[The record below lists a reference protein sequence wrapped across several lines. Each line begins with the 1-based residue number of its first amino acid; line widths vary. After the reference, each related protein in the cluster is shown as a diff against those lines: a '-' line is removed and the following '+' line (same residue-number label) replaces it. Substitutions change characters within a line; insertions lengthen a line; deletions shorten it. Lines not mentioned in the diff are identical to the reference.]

1 MVDTMTQLHRDTR
14 SYTFGWHSINQHAMS
29 LTVALFLLLQ
39 SIGGFAA
46 DTLRPAGAAAVDI
59 TPDYPVRLSGY
70 GNRRMPNTGVSQHIF
85 AKALALGSDAE
96 GPAVLVTVDNVG
108 VPASIREEVLRRLK
122 ADTKATDA
130 RFAICSSHT
139 HCAPMLIGML
149 PNLFG
154 MDIPAEHM
162 PAIERYT
169 RELTANIEKVARA
182 ALADRKPSTLAW
194 GVGKVDFAANRR
206 HFPLKPIDHDL
217 PVLRVTGADGKVRA
231 IFTSYACHCTTI
243 GIDEIHGDWAGVA
256 QEALQRE
263 FPGAIALTALGCGAD
278 QNPNPRRTM
287 ELVKQ
292 YGEDLG
298 AEAKRLATGEL
309 KPLNGPLACVA
320 KQINLAFDK
329 LPTRE
334 EWETLAASK
343 LPAVAYHAKKNLA
356 RLDRGEKLPTQL
368 SYLVQRWSFGDDM
381 AMLFLSGEIT
391 VDYSLRIKREYDRSR
406 MWVNGYSNDVPC
418 YVPSRRVLEEGGYEA
433 AGAMVYYDRPTKFAP
448 DVEDRIMVAVHAV
461 TPKEFLTKP
470 EQIKPAAAPVAIA
483 YPNHSNLLVV
493 RDAKGVERPVH
504 TAADWEERVAHIK
517 AGMQQVMG
525 PLHDTSRWAPLDVEI
540 ISEEKT
546 AKYLRRKIRFT
557 PEVGDRVPA
566 WLLIPN
572 ELPASGKAPAML
584 CLHQTTKIGKDE
596 PAGLGGKPALHYAHE
611 LAERGY
617 VCLVPD
623 YPSFGEY
630 PYDFKTQ
637 GAHRASGSMKAI
649 WNNLRA
655 VDLLQTLPQVNQD
668 RIGVIGH
675 SLGGHNALFTA
686 VFDDRL
692 KAVVTSCGFTPFHDY
707 YGGKVAG
714 WTSDRYMPRIRDVYE
729 NNADKIPFD
738 FYEVI
743 AAIAPRGVF
752 SNSPLHDSNFDIG
765 GVRKAFTK
773 AGEVYALLKAEK
785 NLVLV
790 TPDAPHDFPEVERHA
805 AYAWLDGLL
814 K

>member
-1 MVDTMTQLHRDTR
+1 MKR
-14 SYTFGWHSINQHAMS
+14 I
-29 LTVALFLLLQ
+29 FLCLLIPLA
-39 SIGGFAA
+39 SFAA
-46 DTLRPAGAAAVDI
+46 DTIRQVGAASVDI

-70 GNRRMPNTGVSQHIF
+70 GGRRLPNTGVSQHIF
-85 AKALALGSDAE
+85 AKALAIGSDDE

-108 VPASIREEVLRRLK
+108 VPGSMRDEVLRRL
-122 ADTKATDA
+122 ATKSKVSGE

-139 HCAPMLIGML
+139 HCAPMLIGVL

-154 MDIPAEHM
+154 MDIPAEHL

-169 RELTANIEKVARA
+169 LELTDNIEKAALA
-182 ALADRKPSTLAW
+182 ALADRKPATLAW
-194 GVGKVDFAANRR
+194 GVGKVGFAANRR
-206 HFPLKPIDHDL
+206 AFPLKPIDHDL
-217 PVLRVTGADGKVRA
+217 PVLRATGADGKVRA

-298 AEAKRLATGEL
+298 AEAKRLATSEL
-309 KPLNGPLACVA
+309 KPVNGPMECQT
-320 KQINLAFDK
+320 KQIQLAYDK

-334 EWETLAASK
+334 QWETLAASK
-343 LPAVAYHAKKNLA
+343 TPAIAYHAKKNLA
-356 RLDRGEKLPTQL
+356 RLDRGEKLPTEL
-368 SYLVQRWSFGDDM
+368 PYLVQRWSFGDDM
-381 AMLFLSGEIT
+381 AMVFLPGEIT
-391 VDYSLRIKREYDRSR
+391 VDYSLRIKREFDRSR
-406 MWVNGYSNDVPC
+406 LWVNGYSNDVPC
-418 YVPSRRVLEEGGYEA
+418 YVPSRRVLDEGGYEG

-448 DVEDRIMVAVHAV
+448 DVEERIIGAVHAV
-461 TPKEFLTKP
+461 MPKQFIATTAQSETL
-470 EQIKPAAAPVAIA
+470 PAAIS
-483 YPNHSNLLVV
+483 YPDHSNLLIV
-493 RDAKGVERPVH
+493 RDAAGAERPVK
-504 TAADWEERVAHIK
+504 TPEDWAERVAHIK
-517 AGMQQVMG
+517 ANMQQVMG
-525 PLHDTSRWAPLDVEI
+525 PLHDTSRWAPLDVEVV
-540 ISEEKT
+540 SEEKT
-546 AKYLRRKIRFT
+546 AKYLRRKVRFT
-557 PEVGDRVPA
+557 PEIGDRVPA

-584 CLHQTTKIGKDE
+584 CLHQTNKIGKDE
-596 PAGLGGKPALHYAHE
+596 PAGLGGLPSLHYAHE

-630 PYDFKTQ
+630 EYDFKKH
-637 GAHRASGSMKAI
+637 GAARASGSMKAI

-655 VDLLQTLPQVNQD
+655 VDLLETLPQVNKD

-675 SLGGHNALFTA
+675 SLGGHNSLFTA
-686 VFDDRL
+686 VFDPRL
-692 KAVVTSCGFTPFHDY
+692 KAVLTSCGFTPFHDY

-714 WTSDRYMPRIRDVYE
+714 WTSDRYMPRIRDVYDD
-729 NNADKIPFD
+729 NADKIPFD
-738 FYEVI
+738 FYELI
-743 AAIAPRGVF
+743 AAIAPRGFF

-765 GVRKAFTK
+765 GVRKAFAK
-773 AGEVYALLKAEK
+773 AGDVYALFKAEK
-785 NLVLV
+785 NLMLV
-790 TPDAPHDFPEVERHA
+790 TPEAPHDFPEAERKA
-805 AYAWLDGLL
+805 AYQWLDGLL

>member
-1 MVDTMTQLHRDTR
+1 MNRHL
-14 SYTFGWHSINQHAMS
+14 
-29 LTVALFLLLQ
+29 LLFLLLLL
-39 SIGGFAA
+39 SLPSLAA
-46 DTLRPAGAAAVDI
+46 DTPTTHPAGAASIDI

-70 GNRRMPNTGVSQHIF
+70 GNRRAPNTGVSQHIF
-85 AKALALGSDAE
+85 AKALAIGSDESAE
-96 GPAVLVTVDNVG
+96 GPAILLTVDNVG
-108 VPASIREEVLRRLK
+108 VPASMRTEVFRRLQR
-122 ADTKATDA
+122 DTKATDA

-139 HCAPMLIGML
+139 HCAPMLIGVL

-154 MDIPAEHM
+154 MDIPAEHL

-169 RELTANIEKVARA
+169 RELTDNLEKVARA
-182 ALADRKPSTLAW
+182 ALANRKPSTLAW
-194 GVGKVDFAANRR
+194 GVGKVGFAANRR
-206 HFPLKPIDHDL
+206 LFPLKPIDHDL
-217 PVLRVTGADGKVRA
+217 PVLRITGADGKVSA

-292 YGEDLG
+292 YGEDL
-298 AEAKRLATGEL
+298 ATEAKRVATAEL
-309 KPLNGPLACVA
+309 KSLTTPLACET
-320 KQINLAFDK
+320 KQIDLAFDT
-329 LPTRE
+329 LPTRA

-343 LPAVAYHAKKNLA
+343 TPAISYHAKKNLA
-356 RLDRGEKLPTQL
+356 RLDRGEKLPTHL
-368 SYLVQRWSFGDDM
+368 PYLVQRWSFGNDL
-381 AMLFLSGEIT
+381 AMVFLPGEIT

-418 YVPSRRVLEEGGYEA
+418 YVPSRRVLEEGGYEG

-448 DVEDRIMVAVHAV
+448 DVEDRIMTAVQSLM
-461 TPKEFLTKP
+461 PKAFIAQAYQ
-470 EQIKPAAAPVAIA
+470 QIDSPVAIT
-483 YPNHSNLLVV
+483 YPDHSDLLTV
-493 RDAKGVERPVH
+493 RGRPVQ
-504 TAADWEERVAHIK
+504 TAADWAERVTDIK
-517 AGMQQVMG
+517 NNMQQVMG
-525 PLHDTSRWAPLDVEI
+525 PLHDTSRWTPLNI
-540 ISEEKT
+540 QTISEEKT
-546 AKYLRRKIRFT
+546 EKYLRRKIHFT
-557 PEVGDRVPA
+557 PELGDTVPA

-572 ELPASGKAPAML
+572 DAVKAPAML
-584 CLHQTTKIGKDE
+584 CLHQTTQIGKDE
-596 PAGLGGKPALHYAHE
+596 PAGLGGKPSLHYAHE

-637 GAHRASGSMKAI
+637 GAHRPSGSMKAI
-649 WNNLRA
+649 YNNLRA
-655 VDLLQTLPQVNQD
+655 VDLLQSLPQVNKD
-668 RIGVIGH
+668 KIGVIGH

-714 WTSDRYMPRIRDVYE
+714 WTSDRYMPRIRDAYD

-738 FYEVI
+738 FYEVL
-743 AAIAPRGVF
+743 AAIAPRAVL
-752 SNSPLHDSNFDIG
+752 SNSPLHDTNFDIT

-773 AGEVYALLKAEK
+773 AGEIYTLLKAEK
-785 NLVLV
+785 NLTLL
-790 TPDAPHDFPEVERHA
+790 TPDAPHDFPDPERQA
-805 AYAWLDGLL
+805 AYQWLDQKL

>member
-1 MVDTMTQLHRDTR
+1 MKR
-14 SYTFGWHSINQHAMS
+14 F
-29 LTVALFLLLQ
+29 FLCLLIPLA
-39 SIGGFAA
+39 SFAA
-46 DTLRPAGAAAVDI
+46 DTTRQVGAASVDI

-70 GNRRMPNTGVSQHIF
+70 GGRRLPNTGVSQHIF
-85 AKALALGSDAE
+85 AKALAIGSDDE

-108 VPASIREEVLRRLK
+108 VPGSMRDEVLRRLAK
-122 ADTKATDA
+122 KSKVIGEL
-130 RFAICSSHT
+130 FAICSSHT
-139 HCAPMLIGML
+139 HCAPMLIGVL

-154 MDIPAEHM
+154 MDVPAEHL

-169 RELTANIEKVARA
+169 RELTDNIEKAALA
-182 ALADRKPSTLAW
+182 ALADRKPATLAW
-194 GVGKVDFAANRR
+194 GVGKVGFAANRR
-206 HFPLKPIDHDL
+206 AFPLKPIDHDL
-217 PVLRVTGADGKVRA
+217 PVLRATGADGKVRA

-298 AEAKRLATGEL
+298 AEAKRLATSEL
-309 KPLNGPLACVA
+309 KPVNGSLECQA
-320 KQINLAFDK
+320 KQIQLAYDK

-343 LPAVAYHAKKNLA
+343 TPAIAYHAKKNLA
-356 RLDRGEKLPTQL
+356 RLDRGEKIPTELP
-368 SYLVQRWSFGDDM
+368 YLVQRWSFGDDM
-381 AMLFLSGEIT
+381 AMVFLPGEIT
-391 VDYSLRIKREYDRSR
+391 VDYSLRIKREFDRSR

-418 YVPSRRVLEEGGYEA
+418 YVPSRRVLDEGGYEG

-448 DVEDRIMVAVHAV
+448 DVEERIIGAVHEV
-461 TPKEFLTKP
+461 MPKSFLTKP
-470 EQIKPAAAPVAIA
+470 EHIKPAEAPAAIS
-483 YPNHSNLLVV
+483 YPDHSNLLVV
-493 RDAKGVERPVH
+493 RDAAGAERPVK
-504 TAADWEERVAHIK
+504 TPEDWAERVAHIK
-517 AGMQQVMG
+517 ANMQQVMG
-525 PLHDTSRWAPLDVEI
+525 PLHDTSRWAPLDVEVV
-540 ISEEKT
+540 SEEKT
-546 AKYLRRKIRFT
+546 AKYLRRKVRFT
-557 PEVGDRVPA
+557 PEIGDRVPA

-596 PAGLGGKPALHYAHE
+596 PAGLGGLPSLHYAYE

-630 PYDFKTQ
+630 EYDFKKH
-637 GAHRASGSMKAI
+637 GAARASGSMKAI
-649 WNNLRA
+649 WNNMRA
-655 VDLLQTLPQVNQD
+655 VDLLETLPQVNKD

-675 SLGGHNALFTA
+675 SLGGHNSLFTA
-686 VFDDRL
+686 VFDPRL

-729 NNADKIPFD
+729 NNANKLPFD

-752 SNSPLHDSNFDIG
+752 SNSPLKDSNFDIG
-765 GVRKAFTK
+765 GVRKAYAK
-773 AGEVYALLKAEK
+773 AGEVFALLKAEK
-785 NLVLV
+785 NLTLV
-790 TPDAPHDFPEVERHA
+790 TPDAPHDFPEAERKA
-805 AYAWLDGLL
+805 AYEWLDGLL

>member
-1 MVDTMTQLHRDTR
+1 MKALVLALSSILLALLILPLAGVAAETTR
-14 SYTFGWHSINQHAMS
+14 Q
-29 LTVALFLLLQ
+29 V
-39 SIGGFAA
+39 
-46 DTLRPAGAAAVDI
+46 GAATVDI

-70 GNRRMPNTGVSQHIF
+70 GSRRLPNTGVSQPIF
-85 AKALALGSDAE
+85 AKALAIGSDTE
-96 GPAVLVTVDNVG
+96 GPAVLVTVDNCG
-108 VPASIREEVLRRLK
+108 VPAWMRDEVLKRL
-122 ADTKATDA
+122 ATQSKVTDE

-139 HCAPMLIGML
+139 HCAPMLIGIL
-149 PNLFG
+149 PNIFS

-169 RELTANIEKVARA
+169 RELTDHIEKVALA
-182 ALADRKPSTLAW
+182 ALADRQPATLAW
-194 GVGKVDFAANRR
+194 GVGKVGFATNRR
-206 HFPLKPIDHDL
+206 SFPLKPIDHDL
-217 PVLRVTGADGKVRA
+217 PVLRATDADGKVRA

-298 AEAKRLATGEL
+298 AEAKRLAQGEL
-309 KPLNGPLACVA
+309 KPVNGSLECLA
-320 KQINLAFDK
+320 KQIQLAYDK
-329 LPTRE
+329 LPTRT

-343 LPAVAYHAKKNLA
+343 TPSIAYHAKKNLA
-356 RLDRGEKLPTQL
+356 RLGRNEAIPTHLP
-368 SYLVQRWSFGDDM
+368 YLVQRWSFGDDM
-381 AMLFLSGEIT
+381 AMVFLPGEIT
-391 VDYSLRIKREYDRSR
+391 VDYSLRIKREFDRSR
-406 MWVNGYSNDVPC
+406 MWVNGYANDVPC
-418 YVPSRRVLEEGGYEA
+418 YVPSRRVLDEGGYEG

-448 DVEDRIMVAVHAV
+448 DVEELIMSAVHEVMPKQFLATTAQAEPLPSAV
-461 TPKEFLTKP
+461 
-470 EQIKPAAAPVAIA
+470 A
-483 YPNHSNLLVV
+483 YPDHSNLLVV
-493 RDAKGVERPVH
+493 RDAKGAERPVK
-504 TAADWEERVAHIK
+504 TPEDWALRVAHIK
-517 AGMQQVMG
+517 ANMQQVMG
-525 PLHDTSRWAPLDVEI
+525 PLHDTARWTPLDVEI
-540 ISEEKT
+540 VSEEKT
-546 AKYLRRKIRFT
+546 PKYLRRKVRFT
-557 PEVGDRVPA
+557 PEVGDRMPA

-584 CLHQTTKIGKDE
+584 CLHQTTGIGKDE
-596 PAGLGGKPALHYAHE
+596 PAGLGGSESLHYAHE

-630 PYDFKTQ
+630 PHDFKKQ
-637 GAHRASGSMKAI
+637 CAHHLSGSMKAI

-655 VDLLQTLPQVNQD
+655 VDLLETLPQVNKD

-675 SLGGHNALFTA
+675 SLGGHNSLFTA
-686 VFDDRL
+686 VFDERL
-692 KAVVTSCGFTPFHDY
+692 KAAVTSCGFTPFHDY

-714 WTSDRYMPRIRDVYE
+714 WTSDRYMPRIREVYE

-752 SNSPLHDSNFDIG
+752 SNSPLKDGNFDIT
-765 GVRKAFTK
+765 GVRKAYAK
-773 AGEVYALLKAEK
+773 AGEVFSLLKAEN
-785 NLVLV
+785 NLKLV
-790 TPDAPHDFPEVERHA
+790 TPDAPHDFPEAERKA
-805 AYAWLDGLL
+805 AYEWLDGLL

>member
-1 MVDTMTQLHRDTR
+1 MHLRLLV
-14 SYTFGWHSINQHAMS
+14 
-29 LTVALFLLLQ
+29 LLLPLA
-39 SIGGFAA
+39 GFAA
-46 DTLRPAGAAAVDI
+46 DTLIPAGAASRDI

-70 GNRRMPNTGVSQHIF
+70 GSRRAPNTGISQHIF
-85 AKALALGSDAE
+85 AKALALGSDTE
-96 GPAVLVTVDNVG
+96 GPAILVTVDNVG
-108 VPASIREEVLRRLK
+108 VPASMRAEVLRRLTQN
-122 ADTKATDA
+122 TKATDA

-139 HCAPMLIGML
+139 HCAPMLIGVL
-149 PNLFG
+149 PNIFG
-154 MDIPAEHM
+154 LDIPAEHL

-169 RELTANIEKVARA
+169 RELTDNIETVARA
-182 ALADRKPSTLAW
+182 ALADRKPASLAW
-194 GVGKVDFAANRR
+194 GIGKVGFAANRR
-206 HFPLKPIDHDL
+206 LFPLKPIDHDL
-217 PVLRVTGADGKVRA
+217 PVLRITGTDGKVRA

-298 AEAKRLATGEL
+298 AEAKRIAIGEL
-309 KPLNGPLACVA
+309 NPLNGPLACQTQ
-320 KQINLAFDK
+320 QIDLAFDT

-334 EWETLAASK
+334 EWQTLATSTS
-343 LPAVAYHAKKNLA
+343 PAISYHAKKNLA
-356 RLDRGEKLPTQL
+356 RLDRGEKLPTHL
-368 SYLVQRWSFGDDM
+368 PYLVQRWSFGTDM
-381 AMLFLSGEIT
+381 AMVFLPGEIT
-391 VDYSLRIKREYDRSR
+391 IDYSLRIKREFDRTR

-418 YVPSRRVLEEGGYEA
+418 YVPSRRVLEEGGYEG

-448 DVEDRIMVAVHAV
+448 DVEDRIMTAVHAV
-461 TPKEFLTKP
+461 TPKEFLTRP
-470 EQIKPAAAPVAIA
+470 DQIKPAEAPPAIA
-483 YPNHSNLLVV
+483 YPDHSNLLVV
-493 RDAKGVERPVH
+493 RDSKGTERPVQ
-504 TAADWEERVAHIK
+504 TAADWAERVTHIK
-517 AGMQQVMG
+517 ANMQQVMG
-525 PLHDTSRWAPLDVEI
+525 PLHDTSRWAPLNVET

-546 AKYLRRKIRFT
+546 EKYLRRKIHFT
-557 PEVGDRVPA
+557 PEFGDHLPA

-572 ELPASGKAPAML
+572 ALPASGKAPAML
-584 CLHQTTKIGKDE
+584 CLHQTTSIGKDE
-596 PAGLGGKPALHYAHE
+596 PAGLGGKPSLHYAHE

-617 VCLVPD
+617 ICIVPD
-623 YPSFGEY
+623 YPTFGEY

-637 GAHRASGSMKAI
+637 GAHHASGSMKAI
-649 WNNLRA
+649 WNNMRA
-655 VDLLQTLPQVNQD
+655 VDLLQSLPQVNKD
-668 RIGVIGH
+668 RIGIIGH

-686 VFDDRL
+686 VFDDRI

-738 FYEVI
+738 FYEII
-743 AAIAPRGVF
+743 AAIAPRAVF
-752 SNSPLHDSNFDIG
+752 SNSPLHDTNFDIT

-773 AGEVYALLKAEK
+773 ATAIYTLLKAEK
-785 NLVLV
+785 NLQLV
-790 TPDAPHDFPEVERHA
+790 TPDAPHDFPEPERHA
-805 AYAWLDGLL
+805 AYDWLDHIL

>member
-1 MVDTMTQLHRDTR
+1 MNRHL
-14 SYTFGWHSINQHAMS
+14 
-29 LTVALFLLLQ
+29 LLFLLLLLL
-39 SIGGFAA
+39 SLPSLAA
-46 DTLRPAGAAAVDI
+46 DTKITHPAGAASIDI

-70 GNRRMPNTGVSQHIF
+70 GNRRAPNTGVSQHIF
-85 AKALALGSDAE
+85 AKALALGSDTDDE
-96 GPAVLVTVDNVG
+96 GPAILVTVDNVG
-108 VPASIREEVLRRLK
+108 VPASMRAEVLRRLQ

-139 HCAPMLIGML
+139 HCAPMLIGVL

-154 MDIPAEHM
+154 MDIPAEHL

-169 RELTANIEKVARA
+169 RELTDHIEKAARA
-182 ALADRKPSTLAW
+182 ALANRKPSTLAW
-194 GVGKVDFAANRR
+194 GIGKVGFAANRR
-206 HFPLKPIDHDL
+206 LFQLKPIDHDL
-217 PVLRVTGADGKVRA
+217 PVLRVTGTDGKVRA

-298 AEAKRLATGEL
+298 AEAKRIATSDL
-309 KPLNGPLACVA
+309 KPLSAPLSCEA
-320 KQINLAFDK
+320 KQIDLAFDT

-334 EWETLAASK
+334 EWQTLAASK
-343 LPAVAYHAKKNLA
+343 TPAISYHAKKNLA
-356 RLDRGEKLPTQL
+356 RLDRGEKIPTHLP
-368 SYLVQRWSFGDDM
+368 YLVQRWSFGDDM
-381 AMLFLSGEIT
+381 AMVFLPGEIT
-391 VDYSLRIKREYDRSR
+391 VDYSLRIKREYDRTR

-418 YVPSRRVLEEGGYEA
+418 YVPSRRVLEEGGYEG

-448 DVEDRIMVAVHAV
+448 DVEDRIMTAVQTV
-461 TPKEFLTKP
+461 MPKEFLSSKP
-470 EQIKPAAAPVAIA
+470 QPLESPAAIA
-483 YPNHSNLLVV
+483 YPDHSDLLTV
-493 RDAKGVERPVH
+493 RGRPVQ
-504 TAADWEERVAHIK
+504 TAADWAERVTDIK
-517 AGMQQVMG
+517 NNMQQVMG
-525 PLHDTSRWAPLDVEI
+525 PLHDTSRWTPLNIQI

-546 AKYLRRKIRFT
+546 EKYLRRKIHFT
-557 PEVGDRVPA
+557 PELGDHVPA
-566 WLLIPN
+566 WLLIPHD
-572 ELPASGKAPAML
+572 ASKAPAML
-584 CLHQTTKIGKDE
+584 CLHQTTNIGKDE
-596 PAGLGGKPALHYAHE
+596 PAGLGGKPSLHYAHE

-617 VCLVPD
+617 ICLVPD

-655 VDLLQTLPQVNQD
+655 VDLLQSLPRVNKD

-675 SLGGHNALFTA
+675 SLGGHNSLFTA
-686 VFDDRL
+686 VFDDRI

-738 FYEVI
+738 FYEI
-743 AAIAPRGVF
+743 LAAIAPRAVL
-752 SNSPLHDSNFDIG
+752 SNSPLHDSNFDIT

-773 AGEVYALLKAEK
+773 AGEIYTLLKAEN
-785 NLVLV
+785 NLTLL
-790 TPDAPHDFPEVERHA
+790 TPDAPHDFPEAERQA
-805 AYAWLDGLL
+805 AYQWLDQKL

>member
-1 MVDTMTQLHRDTR
+1 MKLI
-14 SYTFGWHSINQHAMS
+14 F
-29 LTVALFLLLQ
+29 LCLLLPLVGY
-39 SIGGFAA
+39 SA
-46 DTLRPAGAAAVDI
+46 DTTRQVGAASVDI
-59 TPDYPVRLSGY
+59 TPDYPLRLSGY
-70 GNRRMPNTGVSQHIF
+70 GGRRLPNTGVSQHIF
-85 AKALALGSDAE
+85 AKALAIGSDEE
-96 GPAVLVTVDNVG
+96 GPAVLVTVDNCG
-108 VPASIREEVLRRLK
+108 VPASMRDEVLRRL
-122 ADTKATDA
+122 ATKSKVNGE

-139 HCAPMLIGML
+139 HCAPMLIGIL

-154 MDIPAEHM
+154 MDIPAEHL
-162 PAIERYT
+162 PAIKRYT
-169 RELTANIEKVARA
+169 RELTDNIEKAALA
-182 ALADRKPSTLAW
+182 ALADRQPATLAW
-194 GVGKVDFAANRR
+194 GVGKVGFAANRR
-206 HFPLKPIDHDL
+206 AFPLKPIDHDL

-287 ELVKQ
+287 ELVKK

-298 AEAKRLATGEL
+298 AEAKRLARGEL
-309 KPLNGPLACVA
+309 KPVNGPVECRA
-320 KQINLAFDK
+320 KQIQLSYDK
-329 LPTRE
+329 LPTRL

-343 LPAVAYHAKKNLA
+343 TPAIAYHAKKNLA
-356 RLDRGEKLPTQL
+356 RLDRGEKIPTQL
-368 SYLVQRWSFGDDM
+368 PYLVQRWSFGDDM
-381 AMLFLSGEIT
+381 AMVFLPGEIT
-391 VDYSLRIKREYDRSR
+391 VDYSLRIKREFDRSR
-406 MWVNGYSNDVPC
+406 LWVNGYSNDVPC
-418 YVPSRRVLEEGGYEA
+418 YVPSRRVLDEGGYEG

-448 DVEDRIMVAVHAV
+448 DVEERIIDAVHEV
-461 TPKEFLTKP
+461 MPKSFLTKP
-470 EQIKPAAAPVAIA
+470 EQIKPAAAPAAIA
-483 YPNHSNLLVV
+483 YPDHSNLLVV
-493 RDAKGVERPVH
+493 RDTVGAERPVK
-504 TAADWEERVAHIK
+504 TAEDWAERVAHIK
-517 AGMQQVMG
+517 ANMQQVMG
-525 PLHDTSRWAPLDVEI
+525 PLHDTSRWAPLDVEV

-546 AKYLRRKIRFT
+546 AKYLRRKVRFT
-557 PEVGDRVPA
+557 PEIGDRVPA

-596 PAGLGGKPALHYAHE
+596 PASLGGLPSLHYAHE

-630 PYDFKTQ
+630 EYDFKKH
-637 GAHRASGSMKAI
+637 GAARASGSMKAI
-649 WNNLRA
+649 WNNMRA
-655 VDLLQTLPQVNQD
+655 VDLLETLSQVNKD

-675 SLGGHNALFTA
+675 SLGGHNSLFTA
-686 VFDDRL
+686 VFDPRL

-729 NNADKIPFD
+729 NNADMLPFD

-752 SNSPLHDSNFDIG
+752 SNSPMKDSNFDIS
-765 GVRKAFTK
+765 GVRKAYAK
-773 AGEVYALLKAEK
+773 AGEVFALMKAEK
-785 NLVLV
+785 NLTLV
-790 TPDAPHDFPEVERHA
+790 TPDAPHDFPEAERKA

>member
-1 MVDTMTQLHRDTR
+1 MKFILILCLLPFV
-14 SYTFGWHSINQHAMS
+14 TFAEDYRQ
-29 LTVALFLLLQ
+29 V
-39 SIGGFAA
+39 
-46 DTLRPAGAAAVDI
+46 GAASVDI

-70 GNRRMPNTGVSQHIF
+70 GGRRLPNTGVSQHIF
-85 AKALALGSDAE
+85 AKALAIGSDDE
-96 GPAVLVTVDNVG
+96 GPAVLVTVDNCG
-108 VPASIREEVLRRLK
+108 IPASMREEVLRRLVAK
-122 ADTKATDA
+122 TKLSDE

-139 HCAPMLIGML
+139 HCAPMILGIL
-149 PNLFG
+149 PNLFS

-169 RELTANIEKVARA
+169 RELTDYIEKAA
-182 ALADRKPSTLAW
+182 LEALADRKPAKLAW
-194 GVGKVDFAANRR
+194 GVGKVGFAANRR
-206 HFPLKPIDHDL
+206 AFRLKPIDHDM
-217 PVLRVTGADGKVRA
+217 PVLRATDAAGKVRA

-287 ELVKQ
+287 ELVKK

-298 AEAKRLATGEL
+298 SEAKRLATGEL
-309 KPLNGPLACVA
+309 KPVSGRLECQTKLIELAY
-320 KQINLAFDK
+320 DK
-329 LPTRE
+329 LPTRA
-334 EWETLAASK
+334 EWEALAASK
-343 LPAVAYHAKKNLA
+343 TVSIAYHAKKNIA
-356 RLDRGEKLPTQL
+356 RLDRGETLPTTL
-368 SYLVQRWSFGDDM
+368 PYLVQRWSFGDDM
-381 AMLFLSGEIT
+381 AMVFLPGEIT
-391 VDYSLRIKREYDRSR
+391 VDYSLRIKREFDRSR
-406 MWVNGYSNDVPC
+406 LWVNGYSNDVPC
-418 YVPSRRVLEEGGYEA
+418 YVPSRRVLDEGGYEG

-448 DVEDRIMVAVHAV
+448 DVEERILGAVHDV
-461 TPKEFLTKP
+461 MPKSFLTKP
-470 EQIKPAAAPVAIA
+470 EEIKPVEAPPAIT
-483 YPNHSNLLVV
+483 YPDHSNLLVV
-493 RDAKGVERPVH
+493 RDAIGGERSIKTPE
-504 TAADWEERVAHIK
+504 DWAERVSHIK

-525 PLHDTSRWAPLDVEI
+525 TLHDTSRWAPLNVEVV
-540 ISEEKT
+540 SEEKMPN
-546 AKYLRRKIRFT
+546 YLRRKVRFT
-557 PEVGDRVPA
+557 PEIDDHVPA

-572 ELPASGKAPAML
+572 DLPANGRAPAML

-596 PAGLGGKPALHYAHE
+596 PVGLGGLPSLHYAHE
-611 LAERGY
+611 LASRGY
-617 VCLVPD
+617 ICLVPD

-630 PYDFKTQ
+630 EYDFTKH
-637 GAHRASGSMKAI
+637 GAARASGSMKAI

-655 VDLLQTLPQVNQD
+655 VDLLETLPQVNKD

-729 NNADKIPFD
+729 NDADKIPFD
-738 FYEVI
+738 FCEII

-752 SNSPLHDSNFDIG
+752 SNSPLKDSNFDVG
-765 GVRKAFTK
+765 GVREAMAK
-773 AGEVYALLKAEK
+773 AGEVYALLKVEK
-785 NLVLV
+785 NLTLV
-790 TPDAPHDFPEVERHA
+790 TPDAPHDFPEAERQS

>member
-1 MVDTMTQLHRDTR
+1 MKR
-14 SYTFGWHSINQHAMS
+14 
-29 LTVALFLLLQ
+29 LLLAFIL
-39 SIGGFAA
+39 SPLVIIAA
-46 DTLRPAGAAAVDI
+46 DTTRQVGAASVDI

-70 GNRRMPNTGVSQHIF
+70 GGRRLPNTGVSQHIF
-85 AKALALGSDAE
+85 AKALAIGSDEE

-108 VPASIREEVLRRLK
+108 VPGSMREEVLRRL
-122 ADTKATDA
+122 ATKSKVTGE

-139 HCAPMLIGML
+139 HCAPMLIGVL

-154 MDIPAEHM
+154 MDIPAEHL

-169 RELTANIEKVARA
+169 RELTDHIEKAALA

-194 GVGKVDFAANRR
+194 GVGKVGFAANRR
-206 HFPLKPIDHDL
+206 AFRLKPIDHDL

-243 GIDEIHGDWAGVA
+243 GIDEIHGDWAGCA

-298 AEAKRLATGEL
+298 AEARRLAKGNLT
-309 KPLNGPLACVA
+309 PVNGALECQA
-320 KQINLAFDK
+320 KQIELAYDK

-334 EWETLAASK
+334 EWQALAAST
-343 LPAVAYHAKKNLA
+343 AAAIAYHARKNLA
-356 RLDRGEKLPTQL
+356 RLDKGEKIPTHLP
-368 SYLVQRWSFGDDM
+368 YLVQRWSFGDGM
-381 AMLFLSGEIT
+381 AMVFLPGEIT
-391 VDYSLRIKREYDRSR
+391 VDYSLRIKREFDRAR

-418 YVPSRRVLEEGGYEA
+418 YVPSRRVLDEGGYEG

-448 DVEDRIMVAVHAV
+448 DVEERILGAVHEV
-461 TPKEFLTKP
+461 MPKSFLTRP
-470 EQIKPAAAPVAIA
+470 EQIKPAASSAAVS
-483 YPNHSNLLVV
+483 YPDHANLLVV
-493 RDAKGVERPVH
+493 RDAAGTERPVK
-504 TAADWEERVAHIK
+504 TAADWAERVAHIK
-517 AGMQQVMG
+517 AGVEQVMG
-525 PLHDTSRWAPLDVEI
+525 TLHDTSRWAPLDVEVV
-540 ISEEKT
+540 SEEKT
-546 AKYLRRKIRFT
+546 AKYLRRKVRFT
-557 PEVGDRVPA
+557 PETGDRVPA

-596 PAGLGGKPALHYAHE
+596 PAGLGGLPSLHYAHE

-630 PYDFKTQ
+630 SYDFQKH
-637 GAHRASGSMKAI
+637 GAARASGSMKAI

-655 VDLLQTLPQVNQD
+655 VDLLETLPQVD
-668 RIGVIGH
+668 KAHIGVIGH
-675 SLGGHNALFTA
+675 SLGGHNSIFTA

-692 KAVVTSCGFTPFHDY
+692 KAVVSSCGFTPFHDY

-714 WTSDRYMPRIRDVYE
+714 WTSDRYMPRIRDVYA
-729 NNADKIPFD
+729 NNADRIPFD
-738 FYEVI
+738 FYELT
-743 AAIAPRGVF
+743 AAIAPRGFF
-752 SNSPLHDSNFDIG
+752 SNSPLHDANFDIN
-765 GVRKAFTK
+765 GVRKAFAK

-785 NLVLV
+785 NLTLV
-790 TPDAPHDFPEVERHA
+790 TPDAPHDFPEAARQA
-805 AYAWLDGLL
+805 AYEWLDRLL

>member
-1 MVDTMTQLHRDTR
+1 MHLRLL
-14 SYTFGWHSINQHAMS
+14 AC
-29 LTVALFLLLQ
+29 LLLLWPLA
-39 SIGGFAA
+39 GFAA
-46 DTLRPAGAAAVDI
+46 ETLIPAGATTIDI

-70 GNRRMPNTGVSQHIF
+70 GNCRAPSSGVSQHIF
-85 AKALALGSDAE
+85 AKALALGSDEE
-96 GPAVLVTVDNVG
+96 GPAILVTVDNVG
-108 VPASIREEVLRRLK
+108 VPASMRAEVLRRLQ
-122 ADTKATDA
+122 ANTKATDA

-139 HCAPMLIGML
+139 HCAPMLIGVL

-154 MDIPAEHM
+154 MDIPAEHL

-169 RELTANIEKVARA
+169 RELTDHIENAARA
-182 ALADRKPSTLAW
+182 ALADRKPASLAW
-194 GVGKVDFAANRR
+194 GIGKVGFAANRR
-206 HFPLKPIDHDL
+206 LFPLKPIDHDL

-243 GIDEIHGDWAGVA
+243 GIDEIHGDWVGVA

-278 QNPNPRRTM
+278 QNPDPRRTM

-298 AEAKRLATGEL
+298 AEAKRIATSEL
-309 KPLNGPLACVA
+309 KPLNGPLACQTQ
-320 KQINLAFDK
+320 QIDLAFDT

-334 EWETLAASK
+334 EWQSLATSK
-343 LPAVAYHAKKNLA
+343 TAAIAYHAQKNLA

-368 SYLVQRWSFGDDM
+368 PYLVQRWSFGNDM
-381 AMLFLSGEIT
+381 AMVFLPGEIT
-391 VDYSLRIKREYDRSR
+391 VDYSLRIKREFERSR

-418 YVPSRRVLEEGGYEA
+418 YVPSRRVLEEGGYEG

-448 DVEDRIMVAVHAV
+448 DVEERIMTSVHSV
-461 TPKEFLTKP
+461 MPKEFLARP
-470 EQIKPAAAPVAIA
+470 DQIKPVEAPPAIP
-483 YPNHSNLLVV
+483 YPDHSNLLIV
-493 RDAKGVERPVH
+493 RDSKGTERPVQ
-504 TAADWEERVAHIK
+504 TAADWAERVTHIK
-517 AGMQQVMG
+517 ANMQQVMG
-525 PLHDTSRWAPLDVEI
+525 SLHDTSRWSPLDVKI
-540 ISEEKT
+540 ISEEK
-546 AKYLRRKIRFT
+546 AEKYLRRKIHFT
-557 PEVGDRVPA
+557 SELGDHVPA

-572 ELPASGKAPAML
+572 ELPAGGKAPAML
-584 CLHQTTKIGKDE
+584 CLHQTTSIGKDE
-596 PAGLGGKPALHYAHE
+596 PAGLGGKPSHHYAHE

-630 PYDFKTQ
+630 LYDFKTQ

-649 WNNLRA
+649 WNNLRS
-655 VDLLQTLPQVNQD
+655 VDLLQSLPQVNKD

-686 VFDDRL
+686 VFDERL

-714 WTSDRYMPRIRDVYE
+714 WTSDRYMPLIHDVYE
-729 NNADKIPFD
+729 NNADKISFD
-738 FYEVI
+738 FYEI
-743 AAIAPRGVF
+743 LAAIAPRAIF
-752 SNSPLHDSNFDIG
+752 SNSPIKDSNFDIT
-765 GVRKAFTK
+765 GVRKAFSKATK
-773 AGEVYALLKAEK
+773 IYTLLKADK
-785 NLVLV
+785 NLTLT
-790 TPDAPHDFPEVERHA
+790 TPDASHDFPDPERQA
-805 AYAWLDGLL
+805 AYQWLDQIL

>member
-1 MVDTMTQLHRDTR
+1 MK
-14 SYTFGWHSINQHAMS
+14 FF
-29 LTVALFLLLQ
+29 LFLCLLPLVT
-39 SIGGFAA
+39 IAA
-46 DTLRPAGAAAVDI
+46 EYRQVGAASVDI

-70 GNRRMPNTGVSQHIF
+70 GGRRLPNTGVSQHIF
-85 AKALALGSDAE
+85 AKALAIGSDDE
-96 GPAVLVTVDNVG
+96 GPAVLVTVDNCG
-108 VPASIREEVLRRLK
+108 IPASMREEVLRRLLSK
-122 ADTKATDA
+122 TKLINE

-139 HCAPMLIGML
+139 HCAPMILGIL

-162 PAIERYT
+162 VAIERYT
-169 RELTANIEKVARA
+169 RELTDDIEKVALA
-182 ALADRKPSTLAW
+182 ALADRKPATLAW
-194 GVGKVDFAANRR
+194 GIGKVGFAANRR
-206 HFPLKPIDHDL
+206 VFPLKPIDHDL
-217 PVLRVTGADGKVRA
+217 PVLRATDAGGKVRA

-243 GIDEIHGDWAGVA
+243 GIEEIHGDWAGVA
-256 QEALQRE
+256 QEALQRD

-287 ELVKQ
+287 ELVKK

-298 AEAKRLATGEL
+298 AEARRLAIGDL
-309 KPLNGPLACVA
+309 KPVNGKLQCQAKLIELAY
-320 KQINLAFDK
+320 DK

-334 EWETLAASK
+334 EWAALAASK
-343 LPAVAYHAKKNLA
+343 TAAIAYHAKKNLA
-356 RLDRGEKLPTQL
+356 RLDRGEALPAKLP
-368 SYLVQRWSFGDDM
+368 YLVQRWSFGDDM
-381 AMLFLSGEIT
+381 AMVFLPGEIT
-391 VDYSLRIKREYDRSR
+391 VDYSLRIKREFDRER
-406 MWVNGYSNDVPC
+406 LWVNGYSNDVPC
-418 YVPSRRVLEEGGYEA
+418 YVPSRRVLDEGGYEG
-433 AGAMVYYDRPTKFAP
+433 AGAMIYYDRPTKFAP
-448 DVEDRIMVAVHAV
+448 DVEERIMGAVHEVMPSA
-461 TPKEFLTKP
+461 FFTKP
-470 EQIKPAAAPVAIA
+470 NQIKPAVAAQAFA
-483 YPNHSNLLVV
+483 YPDHSNLLVV
-493 RDAKGVERPVH
+493 RSSIGSERPVK
-504 TAADWEERVAHIK
+504 TAEDWAERVSHIK

-525 PLHDTSRWAPLDVEI
+525 TLHDTSRWVPLEVEVV
-540 ISEEKT
+540 SEEKT
-546 AKYLRRKIRFT
+546 PTYLRRKVRFT

-572 ELPASGKAPAML
+572 ELPAGGKAPAML

-596 PAGLGGKPALHYAHE
+596 PAGLGGLPSLHYAHE
-611 LAERGY
+611 LAGRGY

-630 PYDFKTQ
+630 EYDFTQ
-637 GAHRASGSMKAI
+637 HGAARASGSMKAI
-649 WNNLRA
+649 WNNMRA
-655 VDLLQTLPQVNQD
+655 VDLLETLPQVKKD

-686 VFDDRL
+686 VFDERL

-714 WTSDRYMPRIRDVYE
+714 WTSDRYMPRIRDVFE

-752 SNSPLHDSNFDIG
+752 SNSPLRDSNFDVG
-765 GVRKAFTK
+765 GVRKGYAK

-785 NLVLV
+785 NLRLV
-790 TPDAPHDFPEVERHA
+790 TPDAPHDFPDTERQA

>member
-1 MVDTMTQLHRDTR
+1 MNLRLLV
-14 SYTFGWHSINQHAMS
+14 
-29 LTVALFLLLQ
+29 LLLFPLT
-39 SIGGFAA
+39 GFAA
-46 DTLRPAGAAAVDI
+46 AETLLPAGAASIDI

-70 GNRRMPNTGVSQHIF
+70 GSRRAPNTGVSQHIF
-85 AKALALGSDAE
+85 AKALALGSDEE

-108 VPASIREEVLRRLK
+108 VPASMREEVLRRIQ
-122 ADTKATDA
+122 ANTKVTDA

-139 HCAPMLIGML
+139 HCAPMLIGVL
-149 PNLFG
+149 PNIFG
-154 MDIPAEHM
+154 MDIPAEHL

-169 RELTANIEKVARA
+169 RELTDYIEKVARA
-182 ALADRKPSTLAW
+182 ALADRKPATLAW
-194 GVGKVDFAANRR
+194 GVGKVGFAANRR
-206 HFPLKPIDHDL
+206 LFPLKPIDHDL

-243 GIDEIHGDWAGVA
+243 GVDEIHGDWAGVA

-298 AEAKRLATGEL
+298 AEAKRIATGKL
-309 KPLNGPLACVA
+309 KPLNGPLACQT
-320 KQINLAFDK
+320 KQIDLAFDT

-334 EWETLAASK
+334 EWQTLAASK
-343 LPAVAYHAKKNLA
+343 TPAIAYHAQKNLA

-368 SYLVQRWSFGDDM
+368 PYLVQRWSFGDDM
-381 AMLFLSGEIT
+381 AMVFLPGEIT
-391 VDYSLRIKREYDRSR
+391 VDYSLRIKREFDRSR
-406 MWVNGYSNDVPC
+406 LWVNGYSNDVPC
-418 YVPSRRVLEEGGYEA
+418 YVPSRRVLEEGGYEG

-448 DVEDRIMVAVHAV
+448 DVEERILGAVHELV
-461 TPKEFLTKP
+461 SKEFLTKP
-470 EQIKPAAAPVAIA
+470 EQIKPAEAPAAIT
-483 YPNHSNLLVV
+483 YPDHSNLLVV
-493 RDAKGVERPVH
+493 RDAKGAERPVQN
-504 TAADWEERVAHIK
+504 AADWSERVTHIK
-517 AGMQQVMG
+517 ANLQQVMG
-525 PLHDTSRWAPLDVEI
+525 PLHDTSRWAPLDVEVV
-540 ISEEKT
+540 SEEKT

-557 PEVGDRVPA
+557 PEMGDRVPA

-572 ELPASGKAPAML
+572 ELPAGGKAPAML
-584 CLHQTTKIGKDE
+584 CLHQTSKMGKDE
-596 PAGLGGKPALHYAHE
+596 PAGLGGKPSLHYAHE

-649 WNNLRA
+649 WNNMRA
-655 VDLLQTLPQVNQD
+655 VDLLQTLPQVNKD
-668 RIGVIGH
+668 RLGVIGH
-675 SLGGHNALFTA
+675 SLGGHNSLFTA

-707 YGGKVAG
+707 YGGKLAG

-743 AAIAPRGVF
+743 SAIAPRGVF
-752 SNSPLHDSNFDIG
+752 SNSPVKDSNFDIG
-765 GVRKAFTK
+765 GVRKAFVK
-773 AGEVYALLKAEK
+773 AGQVYALLKAEN
-785 NLVLV
+785 NLKLV
-790 TPDAPHDFPEVERHA
+790 TPDAPHDFPETERRA
-805 AYAWLDGLL
+805 AYEWLDQML

>member
-1 MVDTMTQLHRDTR
+1 MPGARSGLPRMTFRVL
-14 SYTFGWHSINQHAMS
+14 F
-29 LTVALFLLLQ
+29 FLLVPLA
-39 SIGGFAA
+39 GFAA
-46 DTLRPAGAAAVDI
+46 DDVRQVGAASVDI

-70 GNRRMPNTGVSQHIF
+70 GNRRAPNTGVAQRIF
-85 AKALALGSDAE
+85 AKALVIGSDEE

-108 VPASIREEVLRRLK
+108 VPASMRDEVLRRLK
-122 ADTKATDA
+122 PDTKVEGE

-139 HCAPMLIGML
+139 HCAPMLIGVL

-154 MDIPAEHM
+154 MDIPSEHL

-169 RELTANIEKVARA
+169 RELSGHLERVVRE
-182 ALADRKPSTLAW
+182 ALADRKTATLAW
-194 GVGKVDFAANRR
+194 GVGKVGFAANRR
-206 HFPLKPIDHDL
+206 LFPLKPIDHDL

-292 YGEDLG
+292 YGEDVG
-298 AEAKRLATGEL
+298 AEAKRLATGEMRPIHGAL
-309 KPLNGPLACVA
+309 TCKA
-320 KQINLAFDK
+320 KQIALAFDK

-334 EWETLAASK
+334 EWQVLAESK
-343 LPAVAYHAKKNLA
+343 TAAIAYHAKKNLA
-356 RLDRGEKLPTQL
+356 RLDRGEKLPTEL
-368 SYLVQRWSFGDDM
+368 PYLVQRWSFGDDM
-381 AMLFLSGEIT
+381 AMVFLPGEIT
-391 VDYSLRIKREYDRSR
+391 VDYSLRIKREFDRAR
-406 MWVNGYSNDVPC
+406 LWVNGYSNDVPC
-418 YVPSRRVLEEGGYEA
+418 YVPSRRVLEEGGYEG

-448 DVEDRIMVAVHAV
+448 DVEARIMGAVHEVMPQGFLTRPEQVKPIEEPVAV
-461 TPKEFLTKP
+461 
-470 EQIKPAAAPVAIA
+470 A
-483 YPNHSNLLVV
+483 YPDHSNLMVV
-493 RDAKGVERPVH
+493 RDAAGAERPVQN
-504 TAADWEERVAHIK
+504 AADWAVRAAHIK
-517 AGMQQVMG
+517 AGMQQAMG
-525 PLHDTSRWAPLDVEI
+525 ALNDTSRWASLNVEMV
-540 ISEEKT
+540 SEEKT

-557 PEVGDRVPA
+557 PEMGDRVPA

-572 ELPASGKAPAML
+572 ELPAGGKAAAML

-596 PAGLGGKPALHYAHE
+596 PAGLGGKPSLYYAHE

-630 PYDFKTQ
+630 LYDFKTQ
-637 GAHRASGSMKAI
+637 GAQRASGSIKAV
-649 WNNLRA
+649 WNNMRA
-655 VDLLQTLPQVNQD
+655 VDVLQMLPEVDKD

-686 VFDDRL
+686 VFDERI

-714 WTSDRYMPRIRDVYE
+714 WTSDRYMPRIRDMYE

-752 SNSPLHDSNFDIG
+752 SNSPLHDSNFDVG
-765 GVRKAFTK
+765 GVHKAVTK
-773 AGEVYALLKAEK
+773 AGEVFALLKAEK
-785 NLVLV
+785 NIWLV
-790 TPDAPHDFPEVERHA
+790 TPDAPHDFPETERRA
-805 AYAWLDGLL
+805 AYEWLDQML